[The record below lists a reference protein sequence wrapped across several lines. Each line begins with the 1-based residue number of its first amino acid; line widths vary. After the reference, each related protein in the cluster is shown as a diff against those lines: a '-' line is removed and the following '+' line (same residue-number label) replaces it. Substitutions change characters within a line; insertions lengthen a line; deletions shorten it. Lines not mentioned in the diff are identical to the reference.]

1 MAVAGKELDLEH
13 DLNAYLAE
21 TQEKEGQVEGGS
33 LVRDKPSGTAIAIL
47 ASTVITATAVRQA
60 YLTRGYWAVGG
71 EWLLVPTVL
80 LVKWLWMDIKR
91 TALTCGQQSKGQTKT
106 NQL

>member
-1 MAVAGKELDLEH
+1 M
-13 DLNAYLAE
+13 
-21 TQEKEGQVEGGS
+21 
-33 LVRDKPSGTAIAIL
+33 RDKPSGTAIAIL

-80 LVKWLWMDIKR
+80 LVKWLWMDIALDLKR
-91 TALTCGQQSKGQTKT
+91 RRDREVT
-106 NQL
+106 